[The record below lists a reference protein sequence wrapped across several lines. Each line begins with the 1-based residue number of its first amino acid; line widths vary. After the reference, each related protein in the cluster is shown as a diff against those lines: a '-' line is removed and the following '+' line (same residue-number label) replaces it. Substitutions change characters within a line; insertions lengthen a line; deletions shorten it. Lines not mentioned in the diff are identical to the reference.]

1 MVNGSIKKSTIQS
14 EIEIFR
20 GNTLEITLGN
30 FGDEEGAGIYLNP
43 RHAGISKIYRQLNSN
58 SIVYQYTPNNDFVG
72 KDSVGLILYRG
83 SDGAS
88 AGRKDTTIIC
98 FVVR

>member
-1 MVNGSIKKSTIQS
+1 M
-14 EIEIFR
+14 R
-20 GNTLEITLGN
+20 GNTLEINLGI
-30 FGDEEGAGIYLNP
+30 FGDEDSASFYMNP
-43 RHAGISKIYRQLNSN
+43 RHAGISKICRQMNTS
-58 SIVYQYTPNNDFVG
+58 SIVYQYTPNNNFVG

-88 AGRKDTTIIC
+88 AGRKDTTKIC